1 MKTNID
7 KNAIKCAVFDLD
19 GTLLNTIKTINY
31 YLNFALNK
39 NGLAAVS
46 EDSCMA
52 FVGDGA
58 KKLIERALS
67 EVGADVEEYFD
78 SVFRDYNAAYDA
90 DPYYLT
96 EIYPGVSELLD
107 KLRHRGIKIA
117 VLSNK
122 PNFATRAAVSHFF
135 GDSFSFV
142 AGGREG
148 VKLKPEP
155 DALLSILHYL
165 EVTQSETVYIGDSET
180 DVLTAK
186 NAEVARSIIVT
197 YGFRT
202 REQLTLAGAEIL
214 VDSPEQIPHLI

>member
-1 MKTNID
+1 MTTNIE
-7 KNAIKCAVFDLD
+7 KNTIKCAVFDLD

-58 KKLIERALS
+58 KKLIARALS
-67 EVGADVEEYFD
+67 VVGADVEDYFD
-78 SVFRDYNAAYDA
+78 SVFCDYNAAYDA

-96 EIYPGVSELLD
+96 EIYPGISELLD
-107 KLRHRGIKIA
+107 KLNRRGIKIA

-122 PNFATRAAVSHFF
+122 PDFATRAAVSHFF
-135 GDSFSFV
+135 ADSFSFV

-202 REQLTLAGAEIL
+202 RDQLMAAGAENL

>member
-1 MKTNID
+1 MTTNID
-7 KNAIKCAVFDLD
+7 KNTIKCAVFDLD

-46 EDSCMA
+46 ENSCMA

-96 EIYPGVSELLD
+96 EIYPGISELLD
-107 KLRHRGIKIA
+107 KLNRRGIKIA

-122 PNFATRAAVSHFF
+122 PDFATRAAVSHFF

-142 AGGREG
+142 AGAREG
-148 VKLKPEP
+148 VRLKPEP

-202 REQLTLAGAEIL
+202 RDQLMAAGAEIL